1 MSQKSRSEAAAKGL
15 EHRIAPLQRDIPPQQ
30 AAEKETGGRRDVP
43 GRWSAVR
50 CSRS

>member
-1 MSQKSRSEAAAKGL
+1 MSQKSRREAAAKGS
-15 EHRIAPLQRDIPPQQ
+15 EHRIAPLQGGIPPQR

-43 GRWSAVR
+43 GRWSAVK